1 LLLQAEA
8 LKEDDA
14 LEQII
19 ENHLPELENKNY
31 PAIAKAM
38 NLSMDYVIELCK
50 VIHSMEPKPGRA
62 FVTSEPQYFVP
73 DVYVIKVGGDFVVV
87 LNEDQLPRLRISK
100 GYQQGVTSGEYAGEV
115 KGYVKE
121 KLKGAM
127 WLMKSIFHRQRT
139 IYRATQAILKRQ
151 QEFFEKGPQH
161 LRPMVLK
168 DIAEDLG
175 LHEST
180 ISRVT
185 NNKYVHTPHGI
196 FELKYFFNSGISA
209 GDGGEDY
216 ASESVKQKIKELI
229 AKENPKDPLSD
240 QTLVDML
247 SELNIKI
254 ARRTVAKYRESMNIL
269 PSNKRKKFF

>member
-1 LLLQAEA
+1 
-8 LKEDDA
+8 
-14 LEQII
+14 
-19 ENHLPELENKNY
+19 
-31 PAIAKAM
+31 M
-38 NLSMDYVIELCK
+38 
-50 VIHSMEPKPGRA
+50 
-62 FVTSEPQYFVP
+62 
-73 DVYVIKVGGDFVVV
+73 VV

-100 GYQQGVTSGEYAGEV
+100 PYQTGVSSGEYAGEV
-115 KGYVKE
+115 KNYVKD

-127 WLMKSIFHRQRT
+127 WLMKSIYHRQRT

-151 QEFFEKGPQH
+151 MEFFEKGPQY

-168 DIAEDLG
+168 DIAEDLT

-209 GDGGEDY
+209 GDGGEDF
-216 ASESVKQKIKELI
+216 ASESVKQKIREI
-229 AKENPKDPLSD
+229 VVKENPKDPVSD
-240 QTLVDML
+240 QTIVDML
-247 SELNIKI
+247 SEINVKI
-254 ARRTVAKYRESMNIL
+254 ARRTVAKYREALNIL

>member
-1 LLLQAEA
+1 MLQAEA

-19 ENHLPELENKNY
+19 ERHLPELENKNY
-31 PAIAKAM
+31 ASIAKSM
-38 NLSMDYVIELCK
+38 NLSLEYVVELCK
-50 VIHSMEPKPGRA
+50 VIHSMEPKPGRS
-62 FVTSEPQYFVP
+62 FVTTEPQYFVP

-100 GYQQGVTSGEYAGEV
+100 PYQTGVATGEYAGEV
-115 KGYVKE
+115 KSYVKD

-127 WLMKSIFHRQRT
+127 WLMKSIYHRQRT

-151 QEFFEKGPQH
+151 HEFFEKGPS
-161 LRPMVLK
+161 LLKPMVLK

-185 NNKYVHTPHGI
+185 NNKYMHTPHGI

-209 GDGGEDY
+209 GDGSDDF

-229 AKENPKDPLSD
+229 SKENTKDPLSD

-247 SELNIKI
+247 SEINIKI
-254 ARRTVAKYRESMNIL
+254 ARRTVAKYREALNIL